1 MNLHLSKKDRAL
13 LLVNYVFLALFVL
26 IILFPLLYVLLAS
39 FLNPNVLITKGL
51 AISSSDW
58 SLVGYEKILGNE
70 AMIRGF
76 FNSLLYS
83 AAFAFATVVVSVLAA
98 YPLSIDGF
106 VGKRLFMI
114 FFLITMFFS
123 GGLIPT
129 FLVVKDL
136 GMLDT
141 IWAIILPGAVSV
153 FNIILARTYF
163 MGLPKELFQAARI
176 DGASDLGIFFR
187 IVLPLS
193 KPIVFVLALYA
204 FVGQWNSYFDAMIYL
219 ENSKLFPLQLV
230 LRSILVQ
237 NQVDP
242 GMISDALAQAELK
255 KLSEMIKYSSII
267 VSSLPLMI
275 MYPFFQKYFEKG
287 VLVGSIK

>member
-1 MNLHLSKKDRAL
+1 MNLQLSKKDRVL
-13 LLVNYVFLALFVL
+13 LGVNYVILALFVL

-51 AISSSDW
+51 AISPSDW
-58 SLVGYEKILGNE
+58 SLVGYQKILGNA

-83 AAFAFATVVVSVLAA
+83 AAFAAATVIVSVLAA
-98 YPLSIDGF
+98 YPLSIEGF
-106 VGKRLFMI
+106 VGKRFFMI
-114 FFLITMFFS
+114 LFLITMFFS

-141 IWAIILPGAVSV
+141 IWSIILPSAVSV

-163 MGLPKELFQAARI
+163 MGLPKELFQAAQI
-176 DGASDLGIFFR
+176 DGASELGIFFK

-219 ENSKLFPLQLV
+219 ESNRLYPLQLV

>member
-1 MNLHLSKKDRAL
+1 MNLQLSKKDRVL
-13 LLVNYVFLALFVL
+13 LGVNYIFLALFVL

-51 AISSSDW
+51 AISPSDW

-83 AAFAFATVVVSVLAA
+83 AAFAATTVIVSVLAA
-98 YPLSIDGF
+98 YPLSVEGF
-106 VGKRLFMI
+106 VGKRFFMI
-114 FFLITMFFS
+114 LFLITMFFS

-141 IWAIILPGAVSV
+141 IWSIILPGAVSV

-163 MGLPKELFQAARI
+163 MGLPKELFQAAQI
-176 DGASDLGIFFR
+176 DGASELGIFFK

-219 ENSKLFPLQLV
+219 ESNRLYPLQLV